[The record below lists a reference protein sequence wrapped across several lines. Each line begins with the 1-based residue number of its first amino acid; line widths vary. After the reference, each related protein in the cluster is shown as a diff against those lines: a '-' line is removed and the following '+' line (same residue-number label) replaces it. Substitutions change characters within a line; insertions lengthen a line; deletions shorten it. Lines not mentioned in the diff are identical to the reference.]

1 MCVLGIHVCMCLFVG
16 VSMFVLLWSK
26 SESGFEVGVGVYMCV
41 CWWRGL
47 TVHRCVL
54 WGKGHRWVI

>member
-16 VSMFVLLWSK
+16 VSMFVLLWS
-26 SESGFEVGVGVYMCV
+26 ESGFEVGVGVYMCV
-41 CWWRGL
+41 CWGRGL
-47 TVHRCVL
+47 TVRRCVL